1 MWYDLQELEATI
13 SEEEIKSD
21 VMTIAPEKAPETDGY
36 IGAFFSRHVGISLNT
51 T

>member
-21 VMTIAPEKAPETDGY
+21 VMTIAPEKAPGTDGY
-36 IGAFFSRHVGISLNT
+36 IGAFFQGMLGYH
-51 T
+51 